1 MLVRMMTIKGTGPAE
16 APRKAMVVGNW
27 KMCASRAQL
36 SELRAVGDAAA
47 EAALDV
53 VICPPFPLIHPAQR
67 CARGLSIGA
76 QDCHHAVE
84 GPFTGSVSP
93 VMLREAGASHVI
105 VGHSERRQA
114 FGESD
119 ADVCAKAAAAIRA
132 RLTPIV
138 CVGESAA
145 EREAGVAAAAVT
157 RQLQRSLPALAKPDE
172 IMLAYEPVWAIGSG
186 STPTS
191 DEIAEIHGAIRGALR
206 DIFGRGAEQVRLLYG
221 GSVNA
226 ANAGWIA
233 ALADVDGVLVGNC
246 SLAAQDFT
254 PIIEAVGS
262 AAHKARSLAA

>member
-1 MLVRMMTIKGTGPAE
+1 MPVRIMAIRKPADE
-16 APRKAMVVGNW
+16 TARKAMVVGNW

-36 SELRAVGDAAA
+36 SELRAVGDAAVH
-47 EAALDV
+47 AALDV
-53 VICPPFPLIHPAQR
+53 VICPPFPLIHPAMR
-67 CARGLSIGA
+67 CARGVSIGA

-84 GPFTGSVSP
+84 GAFTGSVSP

-119 ADVCAKAAAAIRA
+119 ADICAKAAAAIRA

-138 CVGESAA
+138 CIGESAD
-145 EREAGVAAAAVT
+145 ERKAGVAVAAVT
-157 RQLQRSLPALAKPDE
+157 RQLQRSLPALAKPGE
-172 IMLAYEPVWAIGSG
+172 IVLAYEPVWAIGSG
-186 STPTS
+186 STPTP
-191 DEIAEIHGAIRGALR
+191 DEIAEMHKAIRGALR

-246 SLAAQDFT
+246 SRAAQDFT
-254 PIIEAVGS
+254 PIIEAVGN
-262 AAHKARSLAA
+262 AALKGQSLAA

>member
-1 MLVRMMTIKGTGPAE
+1 MTIRGTGSASE
-16 APRKAMVVGNW
+16 APRKPMVVGNW

-36 SELRAVGDAAA
+36 AELRVVGDAAA
-47 EAALDV
+47 NATVDV
-53 VICPPFPLIHPAQR
+53 VICPPFPLIHPARR

-76 QDCHHAVE
+76 QDCHYAVE
-84 GPFTGSVSP
+84 GPYTGSVSP

-119 ADVCAKAAAAIRA
+119 ADICAKAAAAIRA

-138 CVGESAA
+138 CIGESAD

-172 IMLAYEPVWAIGSG
+172 IILAYEPVWAIGSG
-186 STPTS
+186 ATPTS
-191 DEIAEIHGAIRGALR
+191 DEIAEMHEAIRSALR
-206 DIFGRGAEQVRLLYG
+206 DIFGGGAEQVRLLYG

>member
-1 MLVRMMTIKGTGPAE
+1 MTIRGTGATSE
-16 APRKAMVVGNW
+16 APRKKMVVGNW

-36 SELRAVGDAAA
+36 AELRAVGATAADAAI
-47 EAALDV
+47 DV
-53 VICPPFPLIHPAQR
+53 VICPPFPLIHPAR
-67 CARGLSIGA
+67 RSARGLSIGA

-84 GPFTGSVSP
+84 GPYTGSVSP

-132 RLTPIV
+132 RLMPIV
-138 CVGESAA
+138 CVGESAD
-145 EREAGVAAAAVT
+145 ERHAGVAASAVT
-157 RQLQRSLPALAKPDE
+157 RQLQQSLPALAKPDE
-172 IMLAYEPVWAIGSG
+172 IILAYEPVWAIGSG
-186 STPTS
+186 STPTP
-191 DEIAEIHGAIRGALR
+191 DEIAGMHATIRGALR
-206 DIFGRGAEQVRLLYG
+206 DIFGRGADQVRLLYG

-233 ALADVDGVLVGNC
+233 ALANVDGVLVGNC

-262 AAHKARSLAA
+262 AAHKGQSLAA

>member
-1 MLVRMMTIKGTGPAE
+1 M
-16 APRKAMVVGNW
+16 PRKAMVVGNW

-36 SELRAVGDAAA
+36 AELRAVGEAAA

-53 VICPPFPLIHPAQR
+53 VICPPFPLIHPAMR
-67 CARGLSIGA
+67 SARGLSIGA

-84 GPFTGSVSP
+84 GPYTGSVSP
-93 VMLREAGASHVI
+93 VMLREAGASHVL

-119 ADVCAKAAAAIRA
+119 ADICAKAAAAIHA

-138 CVGESAA
+138 CVGESTE
-145 EREAGVAAAAVT
+145 ERHAGVAVAAVT
-157 RQLQRSLPALAKPDE
+157 RQLQQSLPALAKPEE
-172 IMLAYEPVWAIGSG
+172 IILAYEPVWAIGSG
-186 STPTS
+186 STPTP
-191 DEIAEIHGAIRGALR
+191 DEILEMHGAIRGALR
-206 DIFGRGAEQVRLLYG
+206 DIFGRGAEKVRLLYG

-226 ANAGWIA
+226 ANAGWIT

-262 AAHKARSLAA
+262 AAHKDRLAA